1 MLNQLKK
8 SLISEKK
15 DLAVFDIVL
24 YGSYAKG
31 DVLARDV
38 DIAVIF
44 LEGSLRERLDKVQ
57 GIKQKLKNLNLQL
70 DVKQMLLKD
79 LFSSNFLARTGILI
93 EGISLLQGKKFSEIL
108 GFSTASLFFYS
119 LKSLNHTE
127 KIKFN
132 YILSGRNAT
141 GLLEILGGRRLA
153 NAAIS
158 IPMEKSNEFEKFL
171 KDRKIE
177 YNRLDILQAI

>member
-15 DLAVFDIVL
+15 DNTIFDIIL

-31 DVLARDV
+31 DILAK
-38 DIAVIF
+38 DIDIVVIF
-44 LEGSLRERLDKVQ
+44 LEGSLRGRLDKIQVL
-57 GIKQKLKNLNLQL
+57 KQKLMDLNLQL

-79 LFSSNFLARTGILI
+79 LFSSNFLARTGILM
-93 EGISLLQGKKFSEIL
+93 EGISLFTGKKFSEIL
-108 GFSTASLFFYS
+108 GFITSSVFFYS

-132 YILSGRNAT
+132 YILSGRNAP
-141 GLLEILGGRRLA
+141 GLLKILGGKRLI
-153 NAAIS
+153 NSVIS
-158 IPMEKSNEFEKFL
+158 IPIEKSNEFEKFL

-177 YNRLDILQAI
+177 YKRLNILQPI